1 MITISEGDN
10 DEVDVSPALPF
21 RRSLAMKGL
30 SLDELR
36 DWNLCG
42 HNVYGRPAF
51 KNSEYGPLAVGM
63 DLVCVDKDLYAGLQ
77 IEQNVAMEFFKQL
90 ENSYQSCP
98 YHNKVHGFEVF
109 AGSHALL
116 STVHQHLQVGVLS
129 GAVAG
134 GACLIFSSRD

>member
-1 MITISEGDN
+1 MVTISEGDG
-10 DEVDVSPALPF
+10 DEVDMSPAHPF
-21 RRSLAMKGL
+21 RRDLAMSAL

-42 HNVYGRPAF
+42 HDVYGRPAF

-63 DLVCVDKDLYAGLQ
+63 DLVCVDKDLYAGLE

-90 ENSYQSCP
+90 ENSYQNCP
-98 YHNKVHGFEVF
+98 YHNKIHGFEVF

-116 STVHQHLQVGVLS
+116 STVQKHLQVGVS
-129 GAVAG
+129 SEAIAVQ
-134 GACLIFSSRD
+134 ACLIFFL